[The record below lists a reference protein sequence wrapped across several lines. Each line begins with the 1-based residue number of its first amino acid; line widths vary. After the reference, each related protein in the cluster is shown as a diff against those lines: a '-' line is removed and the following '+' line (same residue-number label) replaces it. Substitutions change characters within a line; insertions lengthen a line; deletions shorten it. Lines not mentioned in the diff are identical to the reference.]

1 MIQLTAT
8 MIRTLKGC
16 PISVVIALM
25 VNRAPA
31 TAQWLERTTGYSD
44 KVVLSALQFLQEN
57 QFITRNGRYT
67 WQLADGVEQLP
78 LGAALLEEPKQ
89 TGTRNFS
96 ESEILRLGEIPGPL
110 ARSRSSI
117 LDPKLEKNLD
127 LDSSDDPEKFRV
139 EENLAECDRQKIREP
154 AKTRI
159 SNLPHVSAEYIRYIC
174 KTSNGNGLAIT
185 RMDRGDRG
193 PGYIAPKKPI
203 PVPVDDQPEE
213 TSDPVP
219 VDDQAASW
227 WIDMTEKLREL
238 LPSKAVFLSWV
249 QRDAPA
255 RRIGDALVVLA
266 SNEMTGKTIIEHLS
280 QAVLNDLVQA
290 ISGGAVNRIYFVTHF
305 EGG

>member
-1 MIQLTAT
+1 MIHLTAT

-78 LGAALLEEPKQ
+78 LGAALLEEPEQ

-96 ESEILRLGEIPGPL
+96 DSENLRLGEIPGPL
-110 ARSRSSI
+110 ESRSSI

-139 EENLAECDRQKIREP
+139 EQNLAECDRQKIREP

-159 SNLPHVSAEYIRYIC
+159 SNLPHVSAEYIRYYC
-174 KTSNGNGLAIT
+174 KTSNGNGLAIR
-185 RMDRGDRG
+185 RMDRGDKG
-193 PGYIAPKKPI
+193 PGFIAPKKPI
-203 PVPVDDQPEE
+203 PVPVDDQEEE
-213 TSDPVP
+213 TTEAIA
-219 VDDQAASW
+219 VDDQATSW
-227 WIDMTEKLREL
+227 WIDLTEKLREQ
-238 LPSKAVFLSWV
+238 LPRAIFSTWV
-249 QRDAPA
+249 QPGAPA
-255 RRIGDALVVLA
+255 RRIDNALVVFA
-266 SNEMTGKTIIEHLS
+266 GNEMIGKTIIEHLS
-280 QAVLNDLVQA
+280 QAALDDLVKA
-290 ISGGAVNRIYFVTHF
+290 ISGGSVNRIYFVTRF
-305 EGG
+305 